1 LYVPA
6 ALKVKLDEFWN
17 ASISTIGAPT
27 IAGST
32 FPEK

>member
-17 ASISTIGAPT
+17 ALPGRLPT